1 MTDRPGKARL
11 YRDEQLLAYGQR
23 LAASSH
29 PATRAG
35 AGAAATTGG
44 IRIGCCAAVAV
55 KLGLGASAICS
66 FSSES
71 SGAATRK
78 ASTSFSSLVSSS
90 SFCRKTS
97 YTFFILGTCVL
108 EQAIKRRVW
117 LRPAICQVK
126 QALASAWVVIE
137 AGLPKHHDGDQ
148 NAQDQDNHCQ
158 QIDMVRQPRFWW
170 GHCVCQEGRH
180 EFIRRHRYG

>member
-1 MTDRPGKARL
+1 ER
-11 YRDEQLLAYGQR
+11 
-23 LAASSH
+23 
-29 PATRAG
+29 
-35 AGAAATTGG
+35 
-44 IRIGCCAAVAV
+44 
-55 KLGLGASAICS
+55 
-66 FSSES
+66 

-126 QALASAWVVIE
+126 QVLASEWLVIE
-137 AGLPKHHDGDQ
+137 ARLSKYHDGNQD
-148 NAQDQDNHCQ
+148 AQDQDNDRQ
-158 QIDMVRQPRFWW
+158 QIDVVRQPGFLW

-180 EFIRRHRYG
+180 EFLLRHRYGSGRGGAH

>member
-23 LAASSH
+23 VAASSQ

-44 IRIGCCAAVAV
+44 IRTGCCGAVAV

-97 YTFFILGTCVL
+97 YTFFMLGHLCVGT
-108 EQAIKRRVW
+108 
-117 LRPAICQVK
+117 
-126 QALASAWVVIE
+126 S
-137 AGLPKHHDGDQ
+137 D
-148 NAQDQDNHCQ
+148 
-158 QIDMVRQPRFWW
+158 
-170 GHCVCQEGRH
+170 
-180 EFIRRHRYG
+180 